1 MTSDKQAKRI
11 KEAFNAI
18 YKDYDHDVHV
28 IQNKDSYRIMLI
40 LLDYKDLNMNLRIS
54 DTFELLY
61 CTGYL
66 DFQMLRQVREYLR
79 YN

>member
-11 KEAFNAI
+11 KEAFNVV
-18 YKDYDHDVHV
+18 YKDLDHDVHV
-28 IQNKDSYRIMLI
+28 IQNTNSYNIKLF
-40 LLDYKDLNMNLRIS
+40 LLNHKDLDLTLKVS
-54 DTFELLY
+54 DTFELLFAI
-61 CTGYL
+61 GYL